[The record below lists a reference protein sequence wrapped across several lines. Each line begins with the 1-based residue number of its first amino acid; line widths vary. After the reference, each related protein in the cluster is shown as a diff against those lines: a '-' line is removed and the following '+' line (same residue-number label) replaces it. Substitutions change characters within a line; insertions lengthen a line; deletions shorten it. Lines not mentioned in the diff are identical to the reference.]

1 MELPGRSTSTYRD
14 AMIDIFTAE
23 RMVRDED
30 YSPGFIFRTESS
42 EENLSQAWF
51 HVVQG
56 SVEDLQRLAKG
67 PSHTFGFAGREAIPR
82 LRFNRSQH
90 S

>member
-1 MELPGRSTSTYRD
+1 
-14 AMIDIFTAE
+14 MIDIFTAG
-23 RMVRDED
+23 RMVCDED
-30 YSPGFIFRTESS
+30 CSPGFIFRAESS

-51 HVVQG
+51 HIMQG
-56 SVEDLQRLAKG
+56 SVEDPQRRVQG

>member
-1 MELPGRSTSTYRD
+1 
-14 AMIDIFTAE
+14 MIDIFSAG
-23 RMVRDED
+23 RMVCDED
-30 YSPGFIFRTESS
+30 RGPGFIFRAESS

-56 SVEDLQRLAKG
+56 SVEDPQRRAKG

-82 LRFNRSQH
+82 LRFNWSQH

>member
-1 MELPGRSTSTYRD
+1 
-14 AMIDIFTAE
+14 
-23 RMVRDED
+23 MVRDED
-30 YSPGFIFRTESS
+30 RSQGFIFRAESS

-56 SVEDLQRLAKG
+56 SVEDSQRRARG
-67 PSHTFGFAGREAIPR
+67 FSHTFGFAGWEAIPR
-82 LRFNRSQH
+82 LRFNRSPH

>member
-1 MELPGRSTSTYRD
+1 
-14 AMIDIFTAE
+14 
-23 RMVRDED
+23 MVRDED
-30 YSPGFIFRTESS
+30 RGLGFIFRGESS
-42 EENLSQAWF
+42 EENLSQARF

-56 SVEDLQRLAKG
+56 SVEDPQRQARG
-67 PSHTFGFAGREAIPR
+67 PSHPFGFAGREAIPR

>member
-1 MELPGRSTSTYRD
+1 
-14 AMIDIFTAE
+14 
-23 RMVRDED
+23 MVRDEGRG
-30 YSPGFIFRTESS
+30 PGVIYRGESS
-42 EENLSQAWF
+42 EENQSQGRF

-56 SVEDLQRLAKG
+56 SVEDPQRRAKR

-82 LRFNRSQH
+82 LRFNRSQQ

>member
-1 MELPGRSTSTYRD
+1 
-14 AMIDIFTAE
+14 
-23 RMVRDED
+23 MVRDED
-30 YSPGFIFRTESS
+30 CSLGFIFRAESS
-42 EENLSQAWF
+42 EENLSQARF

-56 SVEDLQRLAKG
+56 SVEDPQRRAKG
-67 PSHTFGFAGREAIPR
+67 SSHTFGFAGWEAIPR